1 MAFQQIE
8 DLFVQPTRCRLT
20 GTPTTHQQDQPF
32 DLGGAIATLRA
43 FVQVTT
49 DRLDDRLAPA
59 PVDPEEDG
67 SSDSLTAH
75 RRRPRRSRFA

>member
-1 MAFQQIE
+1 LAFQQGE
-8 DLFVQPTRCRLT
+8 DLFVQPARRRLT
-20 GTPTTHQQDQPF
+20 GTSTAHHQDQPF
-32 DLGGAIATLRA
+32 DLGGAVATLRA
-43 FVQVTT
+43 FVQVST